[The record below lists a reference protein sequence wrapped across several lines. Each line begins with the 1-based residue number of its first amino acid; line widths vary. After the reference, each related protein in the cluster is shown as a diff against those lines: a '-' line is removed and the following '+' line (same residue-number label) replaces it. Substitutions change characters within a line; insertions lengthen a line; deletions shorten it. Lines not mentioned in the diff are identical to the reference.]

1 MKILSQMD
9 EASSQPVN
17 QSHPTKPASLASNSL
32 LLPPI
37 LSSVTA
43 PVSPPYKPSLTSAN
57 YAARVPSL
65 PAPQSLDAKTIPNP
79 IDLRGTAKRIS
90 SQVGPIPTARV
101 PRSLPDDEKEKARK
115 PQKVS
120 KRSRKGCLTCR
131 FRKRKCCETKPV
143 CTECKRL
150 GIKCSWITNGL
161 ENKNKSKKNP
171 DFLRNDECYDDIFGV
186 IKVVRGKIDYKIA
199 DGDFVE
205 GNKPPDD
212 ELYNKEADTHKT

>member
-1 MKILSQMD
+1 MD

-17 QSHPTKPASLASNSL
+17 QRHHTKPASLASNSI

-37 LSSVTA
+37 LSPFTT
-43 PVSPPYKPSLTSAN
+43 PVPPPYKPSLTSTN

-65 PAPQSLDAKTIPNP
+65 PSHHSLDAKTIPNP
-79 IDLRGTAKRIS
+79 IDLRGTAERIS
-90 SQVGPIPTARV
+90 SQVGPIAPARV
-101 PRSLPDDEKEKARK
+101 PRSLPDDGKEKIRK

-212 ELYNKEADTHKT
+212 ELYNTEAETHET